1 MSLPVLNWLY
11 RRLGRHYPG
20 AFLTFELQSAFIIV
34 AGTLGLF
41 TFFYNASTGDYLK
54 TLAVVE
60 GLTVVGVWTTL
71 ARTYPR
77 LAPIRDW
84 IAGDRDKEAT
94 ARAWSA
100 AVGLPLHLLRN
111 DVKIPLF
118 VVVLPGCAAATGFL
132 HLAWFNFFPLVA
144 GSLVAL
150 GYSGILHYLLVES
163 GMRPVLVDINQSV
176 TPRLEAGPPAIS
188 LRVRLLTAL
197 PAINIITAFIVSAL
211 TSNGGG
217 ISVTVLLAVAVG
229 TAISLE
235 LSVLLSKSILRPV
248 ADLQR
253 AAEALARGDY
263 EVVVPVTTGDEL
275 GALAATFNQALQGL
289 REREEIREAFG
300 TYLDKDVA
308 RFILS
313 GNFPEGG
320 VEVEVS
326 VLFFDVRDFT
336 SFAARANAREVVA
349 EVNQLFE
356 LTVPIISRHG
366 GHVDKFVGDG
376 LIAVFG
382 APENYPDHADRSVR
396 AACELAARVNDRDET
411 PFRIGVGVNSGP
423 VVAGSIGGAGRL
435 NFSIIGDAVNVAARV
450 EAATR
455 ELGETVL
462 ITAETGRRLGPGI
475 EVEPRGEHQ
484 LKGLDRPV
492 ELAVARIPAAEA
504 LRPGEEPLAVG
515 SGDGDDGRRPP
526 LGAPGRGGLA
536 SLG

>member
-1 MSLPVLNWLY
+1 MALPLLNWLY
-11 RRLGRHYPG
+11 KRLGRHYPG
-20 AFLTFELQSAFIIV
+20 VFLTVELQSAFIIV

-41 TFFYNASTGDYLK
+41 TFFYSASTGDYLK

-60 GLTVVGVWTTL
+60 GLTVVGVWATL

-77 LAPIRDW
+77 LERIREW
-84 IAGDRDKEAT
+84 IGGERDQDST

-111 DVKIPLF
+111 DVKIPLS
-118 VVVLPGCAAATGFL
+118 VVVLPGCAVATWFL
-132 HLAWFNFFPLVA
+132 HLEWFNFFPLVA

-163 GMRPVLVDINQSV
+163 GMRPVLVDINQSL
-176 TPRLEAGPPAIS
+176 TPRLEAVPPAIS

-197 PAINIITAFIVSAL
+197 PAINVITAFIVAAL

-229 TAISLE
+229 SAISLE
-235 LSVLLSKSILRPV
+235 LSVLLSRSILRPV

-263 EVVVPVTTGDEL
+263 DVVVPVTTGDEL
-275 GALAATFNQALQGL
+275 GELAATFNQALQGL
-289 REREEIREAFG
+289 REREQIREAFG

-313 GNFPEGG
+313 GNFPEEG
-320 VEVEVS
+320 VEVDVS

-336 SFAARANAREVVA
+336 TFAATANAKEVVA
-349 EVNQLFE
+349 EVNRLFE

-382 APENYPDHADRSVR
+382 APENYPDHADRAVR
-396 AACELAARVNDRDET
+396 AACELAARVNEGSET

-455 ELGETVL
+455 ELGHDVL
-462 ITAETGRRLGPGI
+462 ITVETAQQLGPGI
-475 EVEPRGEHQ
+475 EVEPCGEHE
-484 LKGLDRPV
+484 LKGIDRPV
-492 ELAVARIPAAEA
+492 ELAIARIPAAGA
-504 LRPGEEPLAVG
+504 LRPGEEPLEVAP
-515 SGDGDDGRRPP
+515 GDGDGRRPP
-526 LGAPGRGGLA
+526 LGAREGGGLA
-536 SLG
+536 PL

>member
-1 MSLPVLNWLY
+1 MALPLLNWLY

-20 AFLTFELQSAFIIV
+20 VFLTVELQSAFIIV

-41 TFFYNASTGDYLK
+41 TFVYEASAADYLR

-60 GLTVVGVWTTL
+60 GLTVLGVWVTL

-77 LAPIRDW
+77 LTPIREW
-84 IAGDRDKEAT
+84 IGGERGAEST
-94 ARAWSA
+94 ARAWTA

-118 VVVLPGCAAATGFL
+118 LVVLPGCAAATGFL
-132 HLAWFNFFPLVA
+132 HLEWFNFFPLVA

-197 PAINIITAFIVSAL
+197 PAINVITAFIVAAL

-229 TAISLE
+229 SAISLE
-235 LSVLLSKSILRPV
+235 LSVLLSRSILRPV

-263 EVVVPVTTGDEL
+263 DVAVPVTTGDEL
-275 GALAATFNQALQGL
+275 GELAATLNQAIQGL
-289 REREEIREAFG
+289 REREQIREAFG

-313 GNFPEGG
+313 GNFPEEG
-320 VEVEVS
+320 VEVDVS

-336 SFAARANAREVVA
+336 TFAATANAKEVVA
-349 EVNQLFE
+349 EVNRLFG

-382 APENYPDHADRSVR
+382 APENYPDHADRGLR
-396 AACELAARVNDRDET
+396 AACELAAKVNEGDET
-411 PFRIGVGVNSGP
+411 PFRIGIGVNSGP

-455 ELGETVL
+455 ELGHDVL
-462 ITAETGRRLGPGI
+462 ITAETARRLGPGI
-475 EVEPRGEHQ
+475 EVEPCGEHE
-484 LKGLDRPV
+484 LKGIDRPV
-492 ELAVARIPAAEA
+492 ELALARIPAAGA
-504 LRPGEEPLAVG
+504 LRPGEEPLEVAR
-515 SGDGDDGRRPP
+515 GDGDGRRPP
-526 LGAPGRGGLA
+526 LGAREGGGLA
-536 SLG
+536 PLGW

>member
-1 MSLPVLNWLY
+1 MALPLLNWLY
-11 RRLGRHYPG
+11 QRLGRHYPG
-20 AFLTFELQSAFIIV
+20 VFLTLELQTAFVIV

-41 TFFYNASTGDYLK
+41 TFFYDASTGDYLR
-54 TLAVVE
+54 TLVVVE
-60 GLTVVGVWTTL
+60 ALTVVGVWVTL

-84 IAGDRDKEAT
+84 IAGRRDREYT

-111 DVKIPLF
+111 DIKIPLG
-118 VVVLPGCAAATGFL
+118 VVVLPGCAAATAFL
-132 HLAWFNFFPLVA
+132 HLEWFNFFPLVA
-144 GSLVAL
+144 GSLIAL

-176 TPRLEAGPPAIS
+176 TPRLAAGPPAIS

-197 PAINIITAFIVSAL
+197 PAINIITAFIVAAL

-217 ISVTVLLAVAVG
+217 ISATVLIAVAVG
-229 TAISLE
+229 TIISLE

-253 AAEALARGDY
+253 AAEALARSDY
-263 EVVVPVTTGDEL
+263 DVAVPVTTGDEL
-275 GALAATFNQALQGL
+275 GELAATFNQAVTGL
-289 REREEIREAFG
+289 REREQIREAFG

-313 GNFPEGG
+313 GNFPEEG
-320 VEVEVS
+320 VELDVS

-336 SFAARANAREVVA
+336 AFAATAGAREVVA
-349 EVNQLFE
+349 ELNRLFE
-356 LTVPIISRHG
+356 LTVPIISRGG

-382 APENYPDHADRSVR
+382 APENYPDHADRAVR
-396 AACELAARVNDRDET
+396 AAGELAATVNEGSET
-411 PFRIGVGVNSGP
+411 RLRIGIGVNSGP

-455 ELGETVL
+455 DLGYDVL
-462 ITAETGRRLGPGI
+462 ITAETARRLGPGI
-475 EVEPRGEHQ
+475 EVEPHGEVE
-484 LKGLDRPV
+484 LKGIDRPV
-492 ELAVARIPAAEA
+492 ELAVPRIAPAGV
-504 LRPGEEPLAVG
+504 LRPGEEPVG
-515 SGDGDDGRRPP
+515 TLPANGGDGRRPP
-526 LGAPGRGGLA
+526 LGAPERGGLA
-536 SLG
+536 PLG